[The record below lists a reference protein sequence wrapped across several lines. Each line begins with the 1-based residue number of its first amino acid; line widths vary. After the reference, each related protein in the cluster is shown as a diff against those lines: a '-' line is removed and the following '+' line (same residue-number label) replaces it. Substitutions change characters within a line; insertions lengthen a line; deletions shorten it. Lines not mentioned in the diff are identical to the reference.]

1 LLSIKTNFG
10 VFRKKVFKR
19 PHTTTP
25 KGALFFKIKSEPVF
39 QEEIEI
45 KTFKLNLLTFSP
57 LLGYNE
63 NKGGIMGIERNEEN
77 NTIITIPKMN
87 LLLTIFLF
95 LITLSL
101 YEPIWYLKRGKYIR
115 DLRVSTTGIAI
126 TTLILSFLQLFIVF
140 LLGSDSAIGNI
151 FWLIGWGLSISMAFT
166 LRNGILESLKKSEE
180 KTRYTFYGFFT
191 FLFRFFYVQYKINR
205 IIEKQDQEKMIGRS
219 KGNIGKKGRVEK
231 TEDKGSHVLDIVSR
245 IKKKFSKDEW
255 ESLKLL
261 PFQIFIAIAGAD
273 RKIDTKEKRAFVDF
287 LKEAP
292 FLKES
297 LIKELFLDILSSAD
311 FESYYDTSFRGGW
324 RGFVDN
330 LKRQKEILEQKLD
343 SEEYQII
350 VGGFFVMAY
359 SIANASGE
367 ILGTGERI
375 CKEEADI
382 LDLIISIFN
391 IDFKRYSSD
400 FEEESKL
407 TWVSL
412 LPGHLQ
418 PEKDKIERLEKL
430 RTNYSIPNRL
440 FALRILSSPASTVK
454 VQEYNYREIKK
465 SNPNIPEKE
474 ILKKILIERLNTPPI
489 TAMPKE
495 EINKATKNVNS
506 LNDLCDFV
514 IALDEKEPVT
524 PDPFGIGRKIDEIL
538 AGDTVKD
545 ALITK
550 KTKRE
555 DWIDEMLAED
565 TIGESDRKNKNLI
578 LKTSDGE
585 VSMSAFLKELNS
597 LIQNELMEVDETFN
611 KIYQL
616 HYPTIFFKVDR
627 LPVLQRLEL
636 RETGTFANALI
647 RCGAGVA
654 IVLFGFLEHERI
666 RIKPPPYPKESYE
679 RIFEKYSEE
688 DLSKRCPCDWPFV
701 KSVLDNVINSQA
713 ENLLLQRA
721 WRDFS
726 INEINTIK
734 EPFIRDFVYRG
745 FSIGLESAN
754 Y

>member
-1 LLSIKTNFG
+1 MRI
-10 VFRKKVFKR
+10 
-19 PHTTTP
+19 
-25 KGALFFKIKSEPVF
+25 
-39 QEEIEI
+39 EE
-45 KTFKLNLLTFSP
+45 
-57 LLGYNE
+57 
-63 NKGGIMGIERNEEN
+63 NEEN
-77 NTIITIPKMN
+77 STIITIPKMN

-140 LLGSDSAIGNI
+140 LFGSDNAIGNI

-205 IIEKQDQEKMIGRS
+205 IIEKQDQEKLIGRS
-219 KGNIGKKGRVEK
+219 KENIGKRERVEK
-231 TEDKGSHVLDIVSR
+231 TENKGSSIRDIGSR
-245 IKKKFSKDEW
+245 IKKKFSKEEW
-255 ESLKLL
+255 EALKLL
-261 PFQIFIAIAGAD
+261 PFQIFLAIAGAD
-273 RKIDTKEKRAFVDF
+273 REIDSKEKRAFVDF

-311 FESYYDTSFRGGW
+311 FKSYYDTSFRGGW
-324 RGFVDN
+324 KGFVDN
-330 LKRQKEILEQKLD
+330 LKRQKEILEQELD

-359 SIANASGE
+359 YIANASGE

-391 IDFKRYSSD
+391 IDFKRYSSN
-400 FEEESKL
+400 FKEESKL

-412 LPGHLQ
+412 LPSHLQ
-418 PEKDKIERLEKL
+418 PEKDKIESLEKL

-474 ILKKILIERLNTPPI
+474 ILKKILIERLNIPPI
-489 TAMPKE
+489 TTMSEE
-495 EINKATKNVNS
+495 EINEVMKNVNS

-514 IALDEKEPVT
+514 IALDEKEPAT

-538 AGDTVKD
+538 ARDTIED
-545 ALITK
+545 ALITT
-550 KTKRE
+550 KTKLE
-555 DWIDEMLAED
+555 DWIDEILAED
-565 TIGESDRKNKNLI
+565 TIEESDRRNKNLV
-578 LKTSDGE
+578 LKTPDGE
-585 VSMSAFLKELNS
+585 VSMDTFLNKLNN

-611 KIYQL
+611 KIKQ
-616 HYPTIFFKVDR
+616 
-627 LPVLQRLEL
+627 LEL
-636 RETGTFANALI
+636 VFILFRANKLPALQKLELGEIGVFCDALI

-654 IVLFGFLEHERI
+654 IVLFEFLEHKRI

-701 KSVLDNVINSQA
+701 KSALDNVINSQA
-713 ENLLLQRA
+713 ENVLLQRA
-721 WRDFS
+721 WREFS
-726 INEINTIK
+726 ISEINTIK